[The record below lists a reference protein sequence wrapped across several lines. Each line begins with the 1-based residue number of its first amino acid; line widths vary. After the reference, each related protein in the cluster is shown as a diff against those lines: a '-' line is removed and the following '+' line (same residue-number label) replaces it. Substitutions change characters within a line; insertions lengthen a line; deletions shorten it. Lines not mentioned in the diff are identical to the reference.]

1 LVRKSLKTHKTGRKL
16 KTMNATST
24 LHMFANRQDA
34 GRQLAELLTRFS
46 DEKNLTL
53 LALPRGGVPVAAEIA
68 KTFHRPFDVL
78 IVRKLGVP
86 GHEEVAM
93 GAIASGGVQVLSDDM
108 ISMLRLSRAQVDA
121 IIEKETM
128 ELERREKIYRGKRP
142 VPAISG
148 RTVIVVDDGI
158 ATGATMSAAIEL
170 LRHQQAARIIVAVPV
185 APRET
190 IDRLREE
197 ADEVVTVLEPELFT
211 SVGKWYKDFSQ
222 TTDEE
227 VRALIEVGHP
237 VKAPAPPKAA
247 HHLTDKSVL
256 HRVREFAQPLTGAE
270 EDYDGLLEMIG
281 DSSVV
286 LLGEATHGTHEFYR
300 QRAEITKRLIVEKGF
315 NAIAVEADW
324 PDAYRINRYVRGSS
338 SDVDSVEAL
347 TGFDRF
353 PAWMWR
359 NADMLDFVGWLRDHN
374 EHVYSLDH
382 QVGFYGLDLYS
393 LHKSMNEVI
402 SYLEKI
408 DPTEAAKARALYGCM
423 DRYGKDPQN
432 YGLMVGSGVG
442 EGCRS
447 EVIQQLADLRAKE
460 VEYMARDGAAA
471 ADEFFF
477 AEQNARLVKNAE
489 EYYRKM
495 FRSDVSCWNLRDEH
509 MTETLVELAA
519 HLQTQQGSAKVV
531 VWAHNSHLGDARA
544 TQMGKRGELNIGQL
558 ARVAFP
564 EQCKLIGFTTYA
576 GTVTAAGGWHLPAE
590 RKDIRPG
597 LEGSY
602 EHLFHQVG
610 IPNFW
615 LDLTQDNP
623 AAEALRDARLERAIG
638 VVYLP
643 ETERRSHYFE
653 AHLTQ
658 QFDAVLH
665 FDLTRAVEP
674 LEKTTAWCL
683 DEAPETFPA
692 GL

>member
-1 LVRKSLKTHKTGRKL
+1 
-16 KTMNATST
+16 MNAT
-24 LHMFANRQDA
+24 LHTFANRQDA

-46 DEKNLTL
+46 GVKDLTI

-68 KTFHRPFDVL
+68 KSLDRPFDVL

-93 GAIASGGVQVLSDDM
+93 GAIASGGVRVLSDDM
-108 ISMLRLSRAQVDA
+108 ISMLRLSRAQVDM
-121 IIEKETM
+121 IIEKETL

-142 VPAISG
+142 VPAVSG

-158 ATGATMSAAIEL
+158 ATGSTMSAAIEL
-170 LRHQQAARIIVAVPV
+170 LRHQQAKRIIVAVPV
-185 APRET
+185 APAET
-190 IDRLREE
+190 VARLREE
-197 ADEVVTVLEPELFT
+197 ADEVLTVLEPELFV
-211 SVGKWYKDFSQ
+211 SVGKWYQDFSQ

-227 VRALIEVGHP
+227 VRALIEVSYP
-237 VKAPAPPKAA
+237 EKAMAKAAPP
-247 HHLTDKSVL
+247 LTGKSVL
-256 HRVREFAQPLTGAE
+256 HRVREFAQPLTGAD

-286 LLGEATHGTHEFYR
+286 LLGEASHGTHEFYR

-315 NAIAVEADW
+315 NVVAAEADW
-324 PDAYRINRYVRGSS
+324 PDAYRINRYVRGA
-338 SDVDSVEAL
+338 SDDIDSVEAL
-347 TGFDRF
+347 AGFDRF

-359 NADMLDFVGWLRDHN
+359 NADVLDFVGWLRDHN
-374 EHVYSLDH
+374 DHVYSLEH

-393 LHKSMNEVI
+393 LHKSMDEVI
-402 SYLEKI
+402 SYLEKR
-408 DPTEAAKARALYGCM
+408 DPEEAAKARALYGCM
-423 DRYGKDPQN
+423 ARYGKDPQN

-442 EGCRS
+442 DGCRS
-447 EVIQQLADLRAKE
+447 EVIQQLTDLRAKE
-460 VEYMARDGAAA
+460 VEYLARNGAAA

-509 MTETLVELAA
+509 MTETLVELVA
-519 HLQTQQGSAKVV
+519 HQQSQQGTAKVV

-544 TQMGKRGELNIGQL
+544 TQMGQRGELNIGQL
-558 ARVAFP
+558 CRAAFP

-590 RKDIRPG
+590 RKDVRPA

-615 LDLTQDNP
+615 LDLTQDTP
-623 AAEALRDARLERAIG
+623 AVEALKDARLERAIG

-653 AHLTQ
+653 ARLAK

-665 FDLTRAVEP
+665 FDQTRAVEP
-674 LEKTTAWCL
+674 LEKTSVWSV
-683 DEAPETFPA
+683 DEAPETYPV